1 MSQLIVL
8 GNGFDIQSKLKSRFS
23 DFYKDRVENVL
34 KLNCQEDCYDLDILS
49 NSKLLIRYK
58 GDPNLILRHIEVEEW
73 GDELNQLTF
82 WDLVMI
88 FEEGKGQNINWCNI
102 EALIQRVAEIIINT
116 EEKIDTLDDFFE
128 ISEKGRGSLHG
139 NIYYKELHK
148 LIEKSNI
155 KYISKYTIFLSVI
168 NSLNGN
174 VYVNKGLDEILIT
187 ELRKYEQCF
196 KGYLNNEVTSRGATY
211 ESAKSFL
218 LEKIC
223 EEDNDGMILNFN
235 YTPNSFP
242 HVDFANKFKR
252 VNVHGSLHG
261 DVIFGIDHSNV
272 DANSKLYPFTKTFRK
287 LVMDNNEPLSIV
299 NKDIRY
305 LVFYGHSL
313 GSADYSYFQSIFD
326 YLNIYENEIY
336 LKFYFSNYIGGVS
349 GEKQL
354 KSELAS
360 SVQKLIHVYGETM
373 DNKSKGKNMIHKLLI
388 ENRIHLALVP

>member
-1 MSQLIVL
+1 M
-8 GNGFDIQSKLKSRFS
+8 K
-23 DFYKDRVENVL
+23 VEKWEN
-34 KLNCQEDCYDLDILS
+34 
-49 NSKLLIRYK
+49 
-58 GDPNLILRHIEVEEW
+58 
-73 GDELNQLTF
+73 ELNQLTF

-88 FEEGKGQNINWCNI
+88 FEEDKEQNINWCNI
-102 EALIQRVAEIIINT
+102 EALIQHVAEIIINT

-128 ISEKGRGSLHG
+128 ISEKGRGSIYG
-139 NIYYKELHK
+139 NIYHEELHRVIGK
-148 LIEKSNI
+148 NNP
-155 KYISKYTIFLSVI
+155 KYINKYTIFLSVI
-168 NSLNGN
+168 NSLNDN
-174 VYVNKGLDEILIT
+174 IYVNKGLDEILFA
-187 ELRKYEQCF
+187 ELQKYEQCF
-196 KGYLNNEVTSRGATY
+196 KRYLNNEVTNRGIDY

-242 HVDFANKFKR
+242 HVDFADKFKR

-287 LVMDNNEPLSIV
+287 LVMDNNESLSV
-299 NKDIRY
+299 VDKNIRH

-336 LKFYFSNYIGGVS
+336 LKFYFSNYIGGLG

-354 KSELAS
+354 KRELAS

-388 ENRIHLALVP
+388 ENRLHITLV